1 VFRRSSSA
9 VATKRGGQR
18 WQTRDPAIQHRTF
31 TRDSSTATPA
41 PIRGAYRY
49 APDPISKRK
58 KKIQKSDFFG
68 FLFFPLLSIC
78 LDGSKSA
85 QTVKKM
91 MFDGES

>member
-1 VFRRSSSA
+1 VFRRSCSA
-9 VATKRGGQR
+9 IATRGGQR
-18 WQTRDPAIQHRTF
+18 WQTRDPAIQHQRQD
-31 TRDSSTATPA
+31 RA
-41 PIRGAYRY
+41 AYRY